1 MQCLINSCL
10 PLVSDVNPNQKQ
22 CFVFLLFIVPQLTID
37 RERKKIIFCFLLFL
51 VAQLTEQ
58 NHRLTSELQACLSR
72 EEELQTRIS
81 QLRDQVCDKV
91 RNVP

>member
-1 MQCLINSCL
+1 MFC
-10 PLVSDVNPNQKQ
+10 
-22 CFVFLLFIVPQLTID
+22 FLLFIVPQLTID

>member
-1 MQCLINSCL
+1 MSYNSCL
-10 PLVSDVNPNQKQ
+10 RHYSPTSIIIKNNIL
-22 CFVFLLFIVPQLTID
+22 FFLISSGAFN
-37 RERKKIIFCFLLFL
+37 REKIIFCFFIIFL

>member
-37 RERKKIIFCFLLFL
+37 REQKNNILFSIIFSGT
-51 VAQLTEQ
+51 V
-58 NHRLTSELQACLSR
+58 NRSKS
-72 EEELQTRIS
+72 
-81 QLRDQVCDKV
+81 
-91 RNVP
+91 